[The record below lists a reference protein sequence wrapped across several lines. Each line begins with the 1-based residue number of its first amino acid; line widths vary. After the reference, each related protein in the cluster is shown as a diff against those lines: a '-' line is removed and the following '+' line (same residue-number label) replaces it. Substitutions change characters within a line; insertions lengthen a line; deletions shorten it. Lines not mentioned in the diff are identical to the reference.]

1 MRKIITILL
10 LLTVLTAPL
19 FGCDNSDISDTSDP
33 QNTAG
38 VVLRTTPNPKTDFE
52 YSVLENRKIRITK
65 YIGTDTDILIPDTI
79 DDVDV
84 IELGE
89 NAFAESDITSIV
101 MSTTLRRIGSWTFEN
116 CTELRYVELKP
127 TIERIDGLTF
137 SGCTSLKYI
146 KIYPKMF
153 DVSLNVFAQCG
164 LERIEFEE
172 GIKIIP
178 TGMFVNCN
186 NLKAVKLPSSVEKIE
201 SYAFGNCRNLKSI
214 ELNDGVV
221 EIKAYAFQGSAL
233 TEITIPKTVKKV
245 FSSSF
250 LKCDRLRK
258 IIFEGDA
265 PENFVFDLFPSHPA
279 VDPKETL
286 YTIYYHKGAKGFDS
300 DIWNDFSIKTVE
312 ESSEKPQQ

>member
-19 FGCDNSDISDTSDP
+19 FGCDNADISDTSDP

-52 YSVLENRKIRITK
+52 YSVLENGKIRITK

-178 TGMFVNCN
+178 EGMFGACN

-201 SYAFGNCRNLKSI
+201 SYAFGYCRNLKSI

-221 EIKAYAFQGSAL
+221 EIKPYAFQGSAL
-233 TEITIPKTVKKV
+233 TEITIPK
-245 FSSSF
+245 SF
-250 LKCDRLRK
+250 FIVLL
-258 IIFEGDA
+258 
-265 PENFVFDLFPSHPA
+265 
-279 VDPKETL
+279 
-286 YTIYYHKGAKGFDS
+286 
-300 DIWNDFSIKTVE
+300 
-312 ESSEKPQQ
+312 